1 MASQEY
7 STISKIRLGLRLI
20 TPSDLKKLKFYSLLQ
35 IFINLLDFFGLILV
49 GIITARAFQGINN
62 SSLDKSLIKVFEIL
76 RLDSFSFQQQIAF
89 LSLMAAV
96 IFVTKTISSLILTKK
111 VFKFLT
117 TSSANF
123 SIKILKKFVNKQ
135 LSFIERK
142 SPQEIIHI
150 VVTGVDN
157 IFIGI
162 IANGFSLVVD
172 IFLLL
177 IILLTLA
184 TLDISLTII
193 FLLYFVT
200 VAILIF
206 YFTYNKTKI
215 LGLESSQLSI
225 RTAESISEILA
236 IYKILY
242 TSNNLF
248 KNIDK
253 VSNIRLDY
261 GKKVAQLNFLPLVSK
276 YIIEGSIIIGSL
288 VISLF
293 TFIRQD
299 ASTSITLL
307 VMFMAAST
315 RIAPAVLRIQQTL
328 TTISMNLGSTKII
341 FDFIADLSVFE
352 DRNINDNETKIP
364 LEFSPRIDIHDLNF
378 RYSNDQPFTLNGIN
392 LSIEPQEFVAFIG
405 KSGSG
410 KSTLVNLIL
419 GLNNPNT
426 GQVLIS
432 NLSPQKAIKTW
443 PGKIALVPQEVILI
457 GNSLLENITLGVD
470 TDTDTDRLILAF
482 DVLQKVQ
489 LGYLAKS
496 PNDLKNKSIM
506 NLNSSL
512 SGGEKQRL
520 GIARALFSKPKVLI
534 LDEATS
540 SLDVDTE
547 SLLVKSLDTIRKEIT
562 IIIVA
567 HRHSTIRNADKI
579 IYLDQ
584 GKILSQGSITKVR
597 SEVSN
602 FDDQMK
608 NIGII

>member
-7 STISKIRLGLRLI
+7 SIISKIRLGLRLI

-89 LSLMAAV
+89 LSLTAAV

-193 FLLYFVT
+193 FLFYFVMI
-200 VAILIF
+200 AILIF

-299 ASTSITLL
+299 ASTSITIL
-307 VMFMAAST
+307 VMFIAAST

-341 FDFIADLSVFE
+341 FDFTADLLAFE

-419 GLNNPNT
+419 GLNNPST

-470 TDTDTDRLILAF
+470 TDADRLILAF

-489 LGYLAKS
+489 LGHLAKS
-496 PNDLKNKSIM
+496 PNDLKNNSIM

-547 SLLVKSLDTIRKEIT
+547 SLLVKSLDNVRKEMT

-567 HRHSTIRNADKI
+567 HRYSTIRNADKL